1 VEGSSGLVSEGPP
14 MASHTIGTGS
24 WCPKKSRKKNTML
37 RTKASFGVLLVAL
50 LSGCSD
56 GTVDGRWYTQAQI
69 ERGTTVFDD
78 NCASCHGTKA
88 QGSFNWRKR
97 LEDGSYP
104 PPPLNGTGHA
114 WHHPFDMLM
123 GTIDQGGAPM
133 GGQMPAFGDDLSRDD
148 QKAAIAYFQ
157 SKWDKRI
164 YDAWFERSGL

>member
-1 VEGSSGLVSEGPP
+1 
-14 MASHTIGTGS
+14 MF
-24 WCPKKSRKKNTML
+24 
-37 RTKASFGVLLVAL
+37 RTKSSLGVLLVAL
-50 LSGCSD
+50 LSGCSE
-56 GTVDGRWYTQAQI
+56 GMVEGRWYTQAQI
-69 ERGTTVFDD
+69 ERGKTVFDD
-78 NCASCHGTKA
+78 NCASCHGTNA

-104 PPPLNGTGHA
+104 PPPLNGRGHA

-123 GTIDQGGAPM
+123 GTINQGGAPM
-133 GGQMPAFGDDLSRDD
+133 GGQMPAFGDDLSKDD